1 MWGNDKLPGC
11 RNLEM
16 EHPVKNPYFPAI
28 ILPSQQTLRDDEDAI
43 AEECRNLVRVL
54 SFTIDS
60 LCIDCQGSDMKLRHI
75 RSLIASLST
84 LNSLSLETGKHV
96 TSQDFMEDTTGT
108 RYYSVRDCELERFSA
123 K

>member
-1 MWGNDKLPGC
+1 
-11 RNLEM
+11 M
-16 EHPVKNPYFPAI
+16 EHHMKNPHFPAMV
-28 ILPSQQTLRDDEDAI
+28 LPRLQSPRQDEDAI
-43 AEECRNLVRVL
+43 AEECRNLIRVL

-60 LCIDCQGSDMKLRHI
+60 LCIDCQGSELKLRYL

-84 LNSLSLETGKHV
+84 LNSLSGETGKHDL
-96 TSQDFMEDTTGT
+96 SDDFMEDNTGT